1 MASTAADYPIT
12 RLNKSEE
19 NSSTDPDADR
29 GRGEGGGTSG
39 LPDARRSRADLLGPF
54 RRTEAVS
61 RSDVRWPER
70 YLQIYQGTCAAF
82 VRRTMHTRRALVLGL
97 LANSISSLSKPERS
111 GSGTATL

>member
-1 MASTAADYPIT
+1 MQIVDAEKVEGRAAFPT
-12 RLNKSEE
+12 LGVL
-19 NSSTDPDADR
+19 
-29 GRGEGGGTSG
+29 GRTS
-39 LPDARRSRADLLGPF
+39 LGPF
-54 RRTEAVS
+54 RITEAVS

-111 GSGTATL
+111 GSGTGTL